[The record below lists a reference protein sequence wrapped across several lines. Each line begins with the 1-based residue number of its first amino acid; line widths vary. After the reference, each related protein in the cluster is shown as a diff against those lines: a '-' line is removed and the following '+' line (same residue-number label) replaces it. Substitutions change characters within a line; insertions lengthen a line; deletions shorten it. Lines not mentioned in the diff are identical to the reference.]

1 MEASAC
7 SQSEPGVQSLNNL
20 PVLYTR
26 PSPQLIVQSDIF
38 VASERST
45 SATNKIIGMSHSHS
59 SFFPSAS
66 ATATSALALVP
77 HHPHHRLAFTGPV
90 LPSHIPLHFNA
101 KSKGPTCDGVDITP
115 SPFDVEPPA
124 RNDCYESFRP
134 RLSKHSRCRRNNMFL
149 RYSSLSSDDANIS
162 SFSDDAD
169 DDNDGTETGVLGE
182 ESAVADTGYAS
193 EAVEA
198 LDDAAL
204 ARGEGDDDEKGR
216 TYEDSDDIFAGEE
229 GVMSDYSGIE
239 EDDDDDDDDD
249 DSYFG
254 DEEDDDDD
262 GFEFD
267 ETALEELDLFDDE
280 QEAILNELELA
291 EDLGMLDDDEFLI
304 KIDDDLVIKA
314 RRSGA
319 ASAGESG
326 NDDEDD
332 DIVGGGD
339 DDVFLMEE
347 LELAGAFDE
356 DGRDYRAIDDDTL
369 LEILGLPDEEVIGGL
384 DEALALEGEEEII
397 FQATDKDLKKAK
409 QYFDDVFEEQSRAKT
424 TEIQLEKPSKDKDDD
439 ITPQFSFQ
447 PLESALELG
456 VVPTEAGVGSGA
468 LPGDFGFDPFGFSE
482 KDWFK
487 QTQRALLSI
496 VPERKYE
503 EDEESSAGQEESGYD
518 GGAIPKS
525 LRVKT
530 FDDMEKRPASLII
543 RDYREAEIRHG
554 RLVSLMHLPNEQR
567 TSVACILLL
576 RSIWHDI

>member
-1 MEASAC
+1 
-7 SQSEPGVQSLNNL
+7 
-20 PVLYTR
+20 
-26 PSPQLIVQSDIF
+26 
-38 VASERST
+38 
-45 SATNKIIGMSHSHS
+45 MSYSHS
-59 SFFPSAS
+59 SFPSA
-66 ATATSALALVP
+66 AGTATSALALMLP
-77 HHPHHRLAFTGPV
+77 RQPHHRLAFAGPA
-90 LPSHIPLHFNA
+90 LPPHIPLHANA
-101 KSKGPTCDGVDITP
+101 KSKGPKCGGQNIAAP
-115 SPFDVEPPA
+115 LFDSEPPA
-124 RNDCYESFRP
+124 RNDCYESFRH
-134 RLSKHSRCRRNNMFL
+134 RQSKPSRCRLNNMFMS
-149 RYSSLSSDDANIS
+149 YSSLSPDDADIP

-169 DDNDGTETGVLGE
+169 GDNDGTEPGVLDE
-182 ESAVADTGYAS
+182 ESAVVDTGYAT

-204 ARGEGDDDEKGR
+204 AGGEGEGDDDEKGR
-216 TYEDSDDIFAGEE
+216 IYEDSDDIFAGEE
-229 GVMSDYSGIE
+229 DAISDYT
-239 EDDDDDDDDD
+239 DDEVDGDDD
-249 DSYFG
+249 DSYFD
-254 DEEDDDDD
+254 DEEDEDED
-262 GFEFD
+262 GLEFD
-267 ETALEELDLFDDE
+267 ESALEELDFFDDE
-280 QEAILNELELA
+280 EEAILNELA

-314 RRSGA
+314 RRSGT
-319 ASAGESG
+319 ASAGEIG

-332 DIVGGGD
+332 DIVGVGD
-339 DDVFLMEE
+339 DNIFLMEE

-356 DGRDYRAIDDDTL
+356 DGKDYRAIDDDTL

-424 TEIQLEKPSKDKDDD
+424 MEIQLEEPSKDKDDD

-554 RLVSLMHLPNEQR
+554 RLVSVVHIHAQR
-567 TSVACILLL
+567 ATDIRGIYILLL
-576 RSIWHDI
+576 C